1 MLTNYEPAEIL
12 DLVEP
17 RDFIRGE
24 KRLADTFDFLTGDW
38 STIYIVAID
47 ANDEERSQGGI
58 ARIQVSPDRTD

>member
-1 MLTNYEPAEIL
+1 MLTNYEPAQIL

-47 ANDEERSQGGI
+47 ANDE
-58 ARIQVSPDRTD
+58 